1 MAMYTLKVNSK
12 KYQIEAEP
20 DMPLVWAIRDLV
32 NLKGTKFGCG
42 MAQCGACTLHIE
54 GQAVKS
60 CQISVSS
67 LKKNAAITT
76 VEGIGETTLHA
87 VQQAWIEE
95 QVPQCGYCQAGQIM
109 SAVAL
114 LKINKNP
121 NDADIATAMNGNL
134 CRCGT
139 YQRINK
145 AIKKAAKM
153 L

>member
-12 KYQIEAEP
+12 KYQIEADP

-42 MAQCGACTLHIE
+42 MAQCGACTLHID
-54 GQAVKS
+54 GQAVRS
-60 CQISVSS
+60 CQIQLSS

-76 VEGIGETTLHA
+76 IEGIGETTLHV
-87 VQQAWIEE
+87 VQKAWIEE

-121 NDADIATAMNGNL
+121 NDIDIATAMNGNL

-145 AIKKAAKM
+145 AIKRASKM